1 LYPSNIEEAYY
12 FAGLAL
18 NLADKYQTVVIL
30 LMDKQSS
37 EMFVSVEKLVEAKV
51 ER

>member
-12 FAGLAL
+12 FAGLAQ
-18 NLADKYQTVVIL
+18 NIADKYQTIVIF

-37 EMFVSVEKLVEAKV
+37 EMFATADKLEAIKV
-51 ER
+51 DR